1 MTNSNRLFYG
11 SCFALITTAFSFSI
25 SAGTLKQLGIDLGYS
40 AENLG
45 YISSLWF
52 FGFPISMIMG
62 GLVYNSIGPKRIMQ
76 TAFFTH
82 ILGLALTLIAIFFI
96 SEWSFITLLISNL
109 LLGIGCGCTEAACNP
124 MIANAYEG
132 NIRNKMLNRFHM
144 WFPGGIVVG
153 ALLSEGMAS
162 IGLPWESQFWIILI
176 PAIIYFYLF
185 RGQIFPKAKLEH
197 NALDE
202 NSKAMTKP
210 LFLFVFVCMAL
221 TAITEF
227 GPQKWTGLI
236 MENSGGAKPM
246 IILAL
251 VTGLMAIARFF
262 GGPVTKV
269 LGQTGVLFFGA
280 VFSTIGIYLFS
291 SQTGGMTYLAAITF
305 AMGVAFFWPTMI
317 GFVAENIP
325 KSGAL
330 GLSVIGGVGMFSTA
344 IFQPIIGG
352 WIDNSTFEQTA
363 KGLTGTMLELV
374 AGQQTLTNMIS
385 FPLILIVLFTIL
397 YFWQRN
403 AKSTEVV

>member
-176 PAIIYFYLF
+176 PAIIYFIDCTTDHILILGVNVYGVHVLIIKF
-185 RGQIFPKAKLEH
+185 SSSVA
-197 NALDE
+197 
-202 NSKAMTKP
+202 S
-210 LFLFVFVCMAL
+210 
-221 TAITEF
+221 AITACF
-227 GPQKWTGLI
+227 FNKSLTYIFFCVYTCPRLI
-236 MENSGGAKPM
+236 NLFKKFFTLF
-246 IILAL
+246 IINC
-251 VTGLMAIARFF
+251 R
-262 GGPVTKV
+262 
-269 LGQTGVLFFGA
+269 
-280 VFSTIGIYLFS
+280 YH
-291 SQTGGMTYLAAITF
+291 
-305 AMGVAFFWPTMI
+305 
-317 GFVAENIP
+317 
-325 KSGAL
+325 
-330 GLSVIGGVGMFSTA
+330 
-344 IFQPIIGG
+344 IF
-352 WIDNSTFEQTA
+352 
-363 KGLTGTMLELV
+363 
-374 AGQQTLTNMIS
+374 
-385 FPLILIVLFTIL
+385 
-397 YFWQRN
+397 
-403 AKSTEVV
+403 